1 MGAGVTLNMQKLILL
16 STLVLGLSV
25 CAFAQKNELAFVAG
39 AKITPTVGTV
49 AAGNQTS
56 FSTTFGFEANYAAQ
70 LAHVPA
76 VALHLEV
83 PFVGAPT
90 TNLSSTNLLAV
101 KSYNSF
107 FITPALR
114 LKILPGS
121 PVSPWISGG
130 YGLGHFSPGTTTLSG
145 ATVSTTSTNTGAAQA
160 GAGLDFHPP
169 LLPVAF
175 RVEVRDFYSGKPNL
189 NAAINARNHF
199 FVGGGVVLRF

>member
-1 MGAGVTLNMQKLILL
+1 MQKLFFL
-16 STLVLGLSV
+16 STLVLGLGLS
-25 CAFAQKNELAFVAG
+25 AFAQKNELAFVAG

-56 FSTTFGFEANYAAQ
+56 FSTGFGFEASYAAQ

-76 VALHLEV
+76 VALHLEL

-90 TNLSSTNLLAV
+90 TNITSTNLLAV

-107 FITPALR
+107 FFTPALR
-114 LKILPGS
+114 LKLLPGS

-130 YGLGHFSPGTTTLSG
+130 YGLAHFSPGNTTLSG
-145 ATVSTTSTNTGAAQA
+145 STTTTSSTNTGAAEA

-169 LLPVAF
+169 LMPLAL
-175 RVEVRDFYSGKPNL
+175 RMEVRDFYSGKPNL
-189 NAAINARNHF
+189 NAAINPRNHF
-199 FVGGGVVLRF
+199 MVGGGVVFRF